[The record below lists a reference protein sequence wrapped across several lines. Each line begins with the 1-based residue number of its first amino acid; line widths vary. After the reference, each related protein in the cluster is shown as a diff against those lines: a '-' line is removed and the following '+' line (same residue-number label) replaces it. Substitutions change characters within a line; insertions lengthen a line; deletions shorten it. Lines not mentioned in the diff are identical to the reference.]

1 MEMVTLT
8 IDGIKV
14 EVSKDATVLEAARKA
29 GIKIPTLCFL
39 KGVNEIGACRM
50 CVVEVKG
57 ARALQTSV
65 FCRFQKVWRLLP
77 IPRLLESPGK

>member
-29 GIKIPTLCFL
+29 GIKIPTLCF
-39 KGVNEIGACRM
+39 
-50 CVVEVKG
+50 
-57 ARALQTSV
+57 
-65 FCRFQKVWRLLP
+65 
-77 IPRLLESPGK
+77 